1 MSISKDF
8 VFWTI
13 LWTIKKVKIRTV
25 WDLTKDLPILP
36 ANLSKYNNNRKYVL
50 RNFHYNM
57 KIKIKIKNKI
67 KAKIIIKVKE
77 LDTISRIIIAF
88 CNKISM
94 KCRRITKLNYKT
106 LMMAIKIKKSLIINH
121 KKLLIMSMDRFH

>member
-1 MSISKDF
+1 M
-8 VFWTI
+8 
-13 LWTIKKVKIRTV
+13 
-25 WDLTKDLPILP
+25 TKDLPILP

-106 LMMAIKIKKSLIINH
+106 LMMAIKIKKSLIINY